1 MSSRHLGRIGLKFQ
15 SEFKNED
22 PNLGIIS
29 TEVTDQGAMHLE
41 CIYRIKEVGSVW
53 IPRKKILFKD
63 GGEDFQEEQ

>member
-1 MSSRHLGRIGLKFQ
+1 MR
-15 SEFKNED
+15 
-22 PNLGIIS
+22 IIS
-29 TEVTDQGAMHLE
+29 TEAADQGAMHLE